1 MPAKIYVLYTTGELI
16 FAGIKFRE
24 SLKFWWISWKL
35 VPAKIFKKLS
45 IREILFPWRFNDFE
59 S

>member
-24 SLKFWWISWKL
+24 SLEFWWISWKL
-35 VPAKIFKKLS
+35 VPPKIFKKLS
-45 IREILFPWRFNDFE
+45 IREI
-59 S
+59 

>member
-24 SLKFWWISWKL
+24 SLEFWWISWKL
-35 VPAKIFKKLS
+35 VPAKIFKKLYS
-45 IREILFPWRFNDFE
+45 RNLIPVKI
-59 S
+59 